1 VDPDRFVLVINHREA
16 SGELP
21 RSYAEDLLKTAAASE
36 IPYDPAV
43 VATSIGRGVPFVLA
57 QPQSPVALHV
67 AGLAEILAPGSS
79 QGGPAE
85 TNPAGA
91 EVASRKRRRLLGA
104 GRGRATQPGTPG

>member
-1 VDPDRFVLVINHREA
+1 
-16 SGELP
+16 
-21 RSYAEDLLKTAAASE
+21 
-36 IPYDPAV
+36 
-43 VATSIGRGVPFVLA
+43 VPFVLA